1 MKKMKLRY
9 LIATI
14 LLVTTLLVLI
24 IPALTLAA
32 PPLQSGNLLA
42 NPSFEGG
49 FHYQDGEGELK
60 VADGWVGWYVDE
72 GDKDPSWKN
81 RRPEFGLTI
90 EAVRVHAGAKAQQY
104 GIIYSTH
111 LAGLYQR
118 VSGIPKGARV
128 RFTIWGHMY
137 VYDDDDDKQP
147 GPLRMKVGIDPT
159 GGTNA
164 LAGHVVWSQEVN
176 DGQWRQYTVEAVAQN
191 STITVFTFS
200 NPEWAMKHLTAN
212 WDDGSLVVL
221 STPTPT
227 RRPPTAT
234 PRATST
240 PTPTPTPVD
249 TPTPTITPTP
259 TETPT
264 PTITPTP
271 VTASICVLSFEDSNG
286 NGRRDIEEGLLPYAV
301 FTVSDARHVID
312 SYSSNGLHEPHCF
325 YGLDPGTYFISEL
338 NPPGYEST
346 TYDSWGVALS
356 SGSTIDIEFGNRLM
370 PSPTVAATVIPS
382 PSPTPVALLSTMGQ
396 AAYNASGIVI
406 LIIAGAILVGFNLLR
421 RYTP

>member
-1 MKKMKLRY
+1 MMKSHY
-9 LIATI
+9 PIATT
-14 LLVTTLLVLI
+14 LLIVTLLVLST
-24 IPALTLAA
+24 PALILAA
-32 PPLQSGNLLA
+32 PPSQGGNLLA
-42 NPSFEGG
+42 NPGFEGG

-60 VADGWVGWYVDE
+60 VADGWVAWYVDE
-72 GDKDPSWKN
+72 GDQPPLWKN
-81 RRPEFGLTI
+81 RRPEFGLTSETI
-90 EAVRVHAGAKAQQY
+90 RTHQGAKAQQY

-128 RFTIWGHMY
+128 RFTIWGSMY
-137 VYDDDDDKQP
+137 VYDDDESKQP

-164 LAGHVVWSQEVN
+164 LAGTVVWSSEFNNYPDWHQFS
-176 DGQWRQYTVEAVAQN
+176 VEAVAQN

-200 NPEWAMKHLTAN
+200 NPEWAMKHLVAN
-212 WDDGSLVVL
+212 WDEASLVIL
-221 STPTPT
+221 SKPTPT

-234 PRATST
+234 PKATKT
-240 PTPTPTPVD
+240 PTPTPTPVN

-259 TETPT
+259 TAPPT

-271 VTASICVLSFEDSNG
+271 VTASVCVLSFEDYNG
-286 NGRRDIEEGLLPYAV
+286 NGRRDIGEGLLPYAV
-301 FTVSDARHVID
+301 FTISDARHVID
-312 SYSSNGLHEPHCF
+312 SYSSNGINEPHCF
-325 YGLDPGTYFISEL
+325 YGLEPGTYFVSEL

-356 SGSTIDIEFGNRLM
+356 SGSTVDIEFGNRLM
-370 PSPTVAATVIPS
+370 PSPTVAVSATPS

-396 AAYNASGIVI
+396 AAYNVSGIIV
-406 LIIAGAILVGFNLLR
+406 LIVAGVILVGFNLLR
-421 RYTP
+421 RSVP